1 VRVHLVDGTWE
12 LFRAHYAKRPGH
24 RDPKGRER
32 KATVGVVYSMLR
44 LLESDEKESP
54 THVAIAFD
62 NPIESFRNELFP
74 GYKTSDG
81 VEPDLLAQFDAV
93 EDAARAIGM
102 VVWRMDQW
110 ECDDGLATGARKF
123 RDHPDVTQVRI
134 CSPDKD
140 LGQCIVGTKVVQLDR
155 MREKETDEA
164 ALVEARGFEP
174 KSIPDFLA
182 LTGDTADGIPGVPG
196 FGEVS
201 AGTLIGQWKTLEA
214 IPSDPALWKVKVRG
228 ADRLALE
235 LSRHRDDARL
245 YKKLA
250 TLIDDVPT
258 VKEELADLEWK
269 GVPRKAWDAWCDEVG
284 ASESLRQ
291 RPKKFRA

>member
-1 VRVHLVDGTWE
+1 MRVHLVDGTWE

-44 LLESDEKESP
+44 LLEQDEKEKP
-54 THVAIAFD
+54 THIAIAFD

-74 GYKTSDG
+74 GYKTSEG

-93 EDAARAIGM
+93 EEAARAIGM

-110 ECDDGLATGARKF
+110 ECDDGLASGAAKF
-123 RDHPDVTQVRI
+123 RDQVEQVRI

-140 LGQCIVGTKVVQLDR
+140 LGQCIRGRHVVTLDR
-155 MREKETDEA
+155 MRDKETDEA
-164 ALVEARGFEP
+164 GLLELRGIEP
-174 KSIPDFLA
+174 RSIPDFLA

-196 FGEVS
+196 FGEVGAS
-201 AGTLIGQWKTLEA
+201 ALIGRWKTLEA
-214 IPSDPALWKVKVRG
+214 IPSDPALWNVKVRG

-235 LSRHRDDARL
+235 LSRHRDEAML

-250 TLIDDVPT
+250 TLIEDVPL
-258 VKEELADLEWK
+258 KEDLAALEWR
-269 GVPRKAWDAWCDEVG
+269 GVPRGAFAAWCDDVG

-291 RPKKFRA
+291 RPRRFRDDP

>member
-44 LLESDEKESP
+44 LLETDEKEAA

-93 EDAARAIGM
+93 EEAARAIGM

-123 RDHPDVTQVRI
+123 RDAPGVTQVRI

-155 MREKETDEA
+155 MRDKETDEA
-164 ALVEARGFEP
+164 ALIEARGFEP

-201 AGTLIGQWKTLEA
+201 AGALIGHWKTLEA

-235 LSRHRDDARL
+235 LSRHRDEARL

-258 VKEELADLEWK
+258 VKEELADLEWN

-291 RPKKFRA
+291 RPKKFA